1 MNSMRIILSQAR
13 LAAELDEHVV
23 RLTVGRQA
31 MIVGTVLQCPSLL
44 VRTTCYEQELAILRP
59 LEFNSC
65 KMA

>member
-1 MNSMRIILSQAR
+1 MNRMRVILSQAR

-23 RLTVGRQA
+23 RPTVGRQA
-31 MIVGTVLQCPSLL
+31 MIVGTVLHCPGLL
-44 VRTTCYEQELAILRP
+44 VRTTRNEQELACLRP